1 VRRGRASARGG
12 LGVAAAGGGGPH
24 PEETSLMRTT
34 TLFLAALLALPASAG
49 ADESVDEGADAVAEG
64 AEVVAAKKDKKNKR
78 PPQVMRF
85 HILNVGQG
93 DATIIEGPADED
105 GDRKIMIVDSG
116 ESAKQGNEAKHV
128 VEPYLRSETDDGPP
142 SRPVALVDYYIPT
155 HYHKDHMGW
164 NSGQEGTGLFYL
176 WEALG
181 IKIDLILDTGLDY
194 DASGTGDKMY
204 RQWVEDKQPKRAKLA
219 FDQRGEDRQIDM
231 GEGVWIE
238 VLSVGTEV
246 EGRGRVV
253 KDKYINTTSQNDFST
268 AIIVHYKEFDFY
280 IAGDLSGYLHESW
293 GAWYHNIEAA
303 SFPALRPSEVYRV
316 NHHGSQWSSS
326 YSFLQRLK
334 PKVSVISCGRGHHH
348 PNKYTVERL
357 LGYEDYWSGR
367 PLGSDIYQTK
377 NDDGFLHAEEH
388 PHTLKTQTVAD
399 GNIVI
404 ETDGE
409 TDFRIYI
416 PGREPIIYDL
426 DDIPAYDDVS
436 WKIKKIREQA
446 KAELRDEGDD
456 ELGMPS
462 IDDREDVEAGLDA
475 PRGDDPEGGGD

>member
-1 VRRGRASARGG
+1 MRLTPFA
-12 LGVAAAGGGGPH
+12 VAA
-24 PEETSLMRTT
+24 
-34 TLFLAALLALPASAG
+34 LFALPAVAG
-49 ADESVDEGADAVAEG
+49 ADGPSSTEVAEESE
-64 AEVVAAKKDKKNKR
+64 EVSAKGKSKNKR

-93 DATIIEGPADED
+93 DATIIEGPANSK
-105 GDRKIMIVDSG
+105 GDRKVMIVDSG
-116 ESAKQGNEAKHV
+116 ESSKQGNEAKHV
-128 VEPYLRSETDDGPP
+128 VEPYLREVVDDGP
-142 SRPVALVDYYIPT
+142 SGRPVVKIDYYLPT

-181 IKIDLILDTGLDY
+181 IQVGMILDTGLNY

-204 RQWVEDKQPKRAKLA
+204 RSWVEDKQPNRAKLA
-219 FDQRGEDRQIDM
+219 FDQRGKDRQIDL
-231 GEGVWIE
+231 GEGVWVE
-238 VLSVGTEV
+238 VLSVGAEV

-253 KDKYINTTSQNDFST
+253 KDKYINSTSQNDFSI
-268 AIIVHYKEFDFY
+268 AMVIHYKQFDFY
-280 IAGDLSGYLHESW
+280 VGGDLSGYLHESW

-303 SFPALRPSEVYRV
+303 SFPALRPAEVYRV

-348 PNKYTVERL
+348 PNEYTVQRL

-377 NDDGFLHAEEH
+377 NDDGFLLEGEH

-416 PGREPIIYDL
+416 PGRDPIVYPL
-426 DDIPAYDDVS
+426 DEIPAYDDVS

-446 KAELRDEGDD
+446 KATGDEGDKD
-456 ELGMPS
+456 LGMPD
-462 IDDREDVEAGLDA
+462 IDDREDVEAGLHA

>member
-1 VRRGRASARGG
+1 
-12 LGVAAAGGGGPH
+12 
-24 PEETSLMRTT
+24 
-34 TLFLAALLALPASAG
+34 
-49 ADESVDEGADAVAEG
+49 
-64 AEVVAAKKDKKNKR
+64 
-78 PPQVMRF
+78 MRF

-93 DATIIEGPADED
+93 DATIIEGPADAK

-116 ESAKQGNEAKHV
+116 ESSKMGNEAKHV
-128 VEPYLRSETDDGPP
+128 VEPYLRKETDDGPP
-142 SRPVALVDYYIPT
+142 GRPVARVDYYIPS

-181 IKIDLILDTGLDY
+181 LKIDLILDTGVDY

-204 RQWVEDKQPKRAKLA
+204 RAWVEEKEPNREKLR
-219 FDQRGEDRQIDM
+219 FDQLGETRQIDM
-231 GEGVWIE
+231 GEDVWVE
-238 VLSVGTEV
+238 VISVATEA

-253 KDKYINTTSQNDFST
+253 KDKYINTTSQNDFSI
-268 AIIVHYKEFDFY
+268 ALIVHYKKFDFY

-303 SFPALRPSEVYRV
+303 GFPALRASEVYRV

-326 YSFLQRLK
+326 YPFLQRLK
-334 PKVSVISCGRGHHH
+334 PKVSLISCGRGHHH

-377 NDDGFLHAEEH
+377 NDDGFLHEEPH
-388 PHTLKTQTVAD
+388 PHTRKNQTVAD
-399 GNIVI
+399 GNIVL

-416 PGREPIIYDL
+416 PGRDPIIYPL

-436 WKIKKIREQA
+436 WKIRKIRA
-446 KAELRDEGDD
+446 AGKTLRDEGDD
-456 ELGMPS
+456 DLGVVE
-462 IDDREDVEAGLDA
+462 IDDREDVAEGTIEVYK
-475 PRGDDPEGGGD
+475 GDHEEGGGD